1 MNAFVE
7 RIYGK
12 FAIVSVSSGEKQLAF
27 PHNTYI
33 VEDKKYIILLRKI
46 LPSAAR
52 EGLSIDINLGR
63 DGIERASG
71 DLDDAIRQARL
82 MNEIMDYTGKFS
94 H

>member
-12 FAIVSVSSGEKQLAF
+12 FAIISVSSGQRQLAF
-27 PHNTYI
+27 PPKTFI

-46 LPSAAR
+46 LPQAAR
-52 EGLSIDINLGR
+52 EGLTIDVNLGK

-71 DLDDAIRQARL
+71 DLDEAIRQARL